1 MLSFSSGNTRSV
13 NSQRAVLEALEL
25 AGVSAT
31 NQPDLVLINAAV
43 GHDLARLSAAIQAE
57 CPAARVLGASC
68 GGVVGRDGPG
78 ESMHDIALMAVSGE
92 GFTISHVDGLF
103 GDTSFAKGVE
113 LAQALQAAPQP
124 VRIIY
129 LLASGIDIAND
140 QLIAGIESVLGPEVV
155 IFGATSSDQMQGVA
169 TFQSVDGALYQHAA
183 FAVGIWDPSLEIETQ
198 ASHGFVA
205 VGEPMRITRAR
216 HNRIV
221 ELDGRPAWSVFL
233 ERLGLPADAREVD
246 TIPIGALAEALS
258 PELAAEYGNDHILR
272 AVTHH
277 SDQGELFYAT
287 DGSEGRDLW
296 LTLRDEER
304 IFSDM
309 DRMLKS
315 MVKRRPERK
324 PVAVFHADCLARG
337 RRLFSRVMKEELVHV
352 MQEPFSE
359 AGAVPPWLGMYGF
372 GEYARLGGR
381 NAYHNYTTALGA
393 LYRRTT
399 PDGG

>member
-13 NSQRAVLEALEL
+13 NAQRAVLEALEL
-25 AGVSAT
+25 ASVSAT
-31 NQPDLVLINAAV
+31 HQPDLVLINAAV

-68 GGVVGRDGPG
+68 AGVVGRDGPG
-78 ESMHDIALMAVSGE
+78 ESMYDIALMTVSGE
-92 GFTISHVDGLF
+92 GFTISHVDGLY

-169 TFQSVDGALYQHAA
+169 TFQSVDGTLYKHAA

-233 ERLGLPADAREVD
+233 ERLGLPADAREGD

-272 AVTHH
+272 VVTHH

-296 LTLRDEER
+296 LTVRDEER
-304 IFSDM
+304 IFRDM
-309 DRMLKS
+309 DRMLNT

-337 RRLFSRVMKEELVHV
+337 RRLFTRVMKEELVHV